1 MRKII
6 SIFLSF
12 ILAFSLLSFTACA
25 DRSEILKV
33 YNVGEYMDDDVIAD
47 FSEWYR
53 EETGKTVV
61 VEYKTYSTNEDMYT
75 EIYK

>member
-12 ILAFSLLSFTACA
+12 ILAFSLLSFTACSN
-25 DRSEILKV
+25 RSEVLKV
-33 YNVGEYMDDDVIAD
+33 YNVGEYMDDDVISG

-61 VEYKTYSTNEDMYT
+61 VEYKTYSTNEDM
-75 EIYK
+75 